1 MSLFSKLFQ
10 SKTEPVKQET
20 ESVGLVK
27 EDFRVTGVAY
37 YTANIK
43 KLACANEDWKKSGKK
58 LAAEGRVMEKIFR
71 YTYINKPVKLIHEPK
86 NPHDKNAV
94 AVYVAGEQVG
104 YIPAEDAP
112 HVRQVLSSKK
122 IKYISSF
129 IGGGDYK
136 VVSEDGTV
144 VKMDGDVKISV
155 RIAYA

>member
-1 MSLFSKLFQ
+1 MALFDKLFQ
-10 SKTEPVKQET
+10 KKEANTE
-20 ESVGLVK
+20 ESGQLVK
-27 EDFRVTGVAY
+27 EDFYVAGSNY
-37 YTANIK
+37 YSANIK
-43 KLACANEDWKKSGKK
+43 KLACANEEWKKSGKK

-71 YTYINKPVKLIHEPK
+71 YTYINKPVKLIPEAK

-94 AVYVAGEQVG
+94 AVYIAGELVG
-104 YIPAEDAP
+104 YIPAEDAL

-144 VKMDGDVKISV
+144 EKMDGNVRINV

>member
-1 MSLFSKLFQ
+1 MALFDKLFQ
-10 SKTEPVKQET
+10 KKEAQTQE
-20 ESVGLVK
+20 SGQLVK
-27 EDFRVTGVAY
+27 EDFHVAGSSY
-37 YTANIK
+37 YSANIK

-58 LAAEGRVMEKIFR
+58 LAAEGKVMEKIFR
-71 YTYINKPVKLIHEPK
+71 YTYINKPVKLIPEPK